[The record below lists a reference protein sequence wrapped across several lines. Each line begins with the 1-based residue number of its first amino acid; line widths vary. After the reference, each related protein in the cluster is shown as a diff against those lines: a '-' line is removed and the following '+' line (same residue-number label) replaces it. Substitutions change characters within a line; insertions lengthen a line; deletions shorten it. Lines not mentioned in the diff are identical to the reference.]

1 MITRLQVRAGS
12 MRDILLQ
19 GCLPG
24 VGLQGIYVRDAD
36 LPVSFNIHEGPHY
49 NGASRLEVVRSI
61 CPA

>member
-1 MITRLQVRAGS
+1 

-24 VGLQGIYVRDAD
+24 VGLQGVYVRDAD
-36 LPVSFNIHEGPHY
+36 LLVSFNIHESPHY